1 MLVSGMIIGTAFTLF
16 VVPAIYMLVVRDRKP
31 AESLEM
37 ELEFALAQSPNGHDQ
52 IHPQKEGI
60 RVSVA

>member
-1 MLVSGMIIGTAFTLF
+1 MIIGTAFTLF
-16 VVPAIYMLVVRDRKP
+16 VVPAIYLLVVRDRKP
-31 AESLEM
+31 VESLET
-37 ELEFALAQSPNGHDQ
+37 ELGLAVAQSSNGHDQ

>member
-1 MLVSGMIIGTAFTLF
+1 LF
-16 VVPAIYMLVVRDRKP
+16 VVPAIYVLLARDRKP
-31 AESLEM
+31 AEALEM
-37 ELEFALAQSPNGHDQ
+37 EFTPNGHDQ